1 MRDISMVNI
10 IKYFH
15 HRLVTKLILTVGLTL
30 LLSISTWAY
39 FNIDY
44 QKEKL
49 MDEIVQS
56 TDRLTNTI
64 KLGTHYSMML
74 NSRDDI
80 NQIINN
86 IARQKE
92 IENIRI
98 YNKEGEIKFSNQTAE
113 VDSKTNIKAEAC
125 DICHRTEPPLTDL
138 QVSERIRIFDSRKGF
153 RLLGIISPIRNEPGC
168 ATDACH
174 VHPEDKKILGA
185 LDVVVSLRE
194 TDNEILTAEKGII
207 GLAVMLFLLTSTII
221 FIIVLKFVSQPVKK
235 LIDGTRQIAKGE
247 LDTKVTINQDDEMGQ
262 LANAVNLM
270 AEEIG
275 KKQAELNQQKNE
287 YQDLFEMVP
296 CIITVQ
302 DRDYKLVQYNRE
314 FAEKFAPQS
323 GDYCYRAYK
332 GRQEKCIACPV
343 ERTFADGRSHTSE
356 ETGFSKDGKPTH
368 WLAKTSPIKNAAGD
382 IIAAMEMNLDITERK
397 LLEKELEKS
406 ERKYHEIFNN
416 IPNPVFVL
424 DFDSLE
430 ILDCNESV
438 TTDYAFT
445 KEEILN
451 TSFLDLFA
459 EQNKEPYRR
468 HLRSSTMLNQV
479 KHRGKGEKTLFVN
492 IRVSPSEF
500 PGKKVLLITTS
511 DITKR
516 LEAEQQLIQASKM
529 ATLGEMATGI
539 AHELNQPLSV
549 IKTAS
554 SFFVKK
560 INKGET
566 VDHQVLQSMLKKV
579 DKNVDRAANIINH
592 MRQFA
597 RKSDLSLEKV
607 QVNDVLK
614 SAFDIFSQQLKVR
627 GIEVAWDIDGTLPK
641 ILADPG
647 RLEQVF
653 INLLLNARDAIEEKS
668 ANRGEMEEKRI
679 TLKTWQ
685 DSQRV
690 IAEVRDTG
698 GGIPKDIEDKLFEPF
713 FTTKQ
718 VGKGTGLGLSISY
731 GIVKDCGGDIKAVSR
746 GNGGAVFYV
755 TFPIPHGRKT
765 TATDGHLQ
773 EQIADGPKNRVRGTA

>member
-1 MRDISMVNI
+1 MINI

-49 MDEIVQS
+49 MDEIVQG

-64 KLGTHYSMML
+64 KLGAHYSMML

-98 YNKEGEIKFSNQTAE
+98 YNKEGEIKFSNQTTE

-125 DICHRTEPPLTDL
+125 DICHRTTPPLTDL
-138 QVSERIRIFDSRKGF
+138 NVSERIRIFNSGKGY

-194 TDNEILTAEKGII
+194 TDNEILMAEKGVI
-207 GLAVMLFLLTSTII
+207 GLAVVLFLLTSTII

-235 LIDGTRQIAKGE
+235 LIDGTRQIARGE

-262 LANAVNLM
+262 LATAVNLM

-275 KKQAELNQQKNE
+275 KKQVELNQQKNE

-296 CIITVQ
+296 CLITVQ
-302 DRDYKLVQYNRE
+302 DRNYELVQYNRE
-314 FAEKFAPQS
+314 FAEKFAPQP
-323 GDYCYRAYK
+323 GDSCFRAYK
-332 GRQEKCIACPV
+332 GRSEKCVDCPV
-343 ERTFADGRSHTSE
+343 EMTFSDGRSHVSE
-356 ETGFSKDGKPTH
+356 ETGLSKDGKPSH
-368 WLAKTSPIKNAAGD
+368 WLVKTSPIRNAAGE
-382 IIAAMEMNLDITERK
+382 IVAAMEMNLDITERK

-424 DFDSLE
+424 DFDTLE

-445 KEEILN
+445 REEILN
-451 TSFLDLFA
+451 TSFLDLFL

-468 HLRSSTMLNQV
+468 YLRSSAMLNQV
-479 KHRGKGEKTLFVN
+479 KHRGKGDKTLFVN
-492 IRVSPSEF
+492 IRISPSEST
-500 PGKKVLLITTS
+500 GKKVLLITTS

-554 SFFVKK
+554 SFFVRK
-560 INKGET
+560 INKGEDL
-566 VDHQVLQSMLKKV
+566 DHQILHSMLNKV
-579 DKNVDRAANIINH
+579 DKNVDRASNIINH

-597 RKSDLSLEKV
+597 RKSDLSLDKV

-614 SAFDIFSQQLKVR
+614 NAFDIFSQQLKVR
-627 GIEVAWDIDGTLPK
+627 GIEVVWDIDGTLPK

-668 ANRGEMEEKRI
+668 AARSASGEKII

-685 DSQRV
+685 DGQKV
-690 IAEVRDTG
+690 VAEVRDTG
-698 GGIPKDIEDKLFEPF
+698 GGIPKAIEDKLFEPF

-746 GNGGAVFYV
+746 DNEGAVFYV
-755 TFPIPHGRKT
+755 TFPIPSGRKT
-765 TATDGHLQ
+765 TATDDHPHKQ
-773 EQIADGPKNRVRGTA
+773 RPDGPMTGARETA